1 MAIPEHIID
10 QVQNR
15 TDIVEVISRYVQL
28 KKTGQNF
35 KGNCPFHHEKTPSFI
50 VSPVKQIYHCF
61 GCSAGGNV
69 FSFLM
74 KQENITFPEAVEMLA
89 EKAGVVLPRQSG
101 QSKEQA
107 TLANQ
112 LYKINEL
119 ATQYFQHNLAS
130 NAQAKEYLAKR
141 GIGSESIK
149 EFKLGYAPDSW
160 DGILTFFNKKG
171 IAPGLLEKAG
181 LVIPS
186 DRGGYYDRFRKR
198 LTFPIVDLKDK
209 TLGFGARVLDASLPK
224 YMNSP
229 ETPIYSKGRNLYGM
243 NLSREAIKKE
253 GFALIVEGY
262 LDFIIPY
269 QAGVKNLIA
278 TLGTALTI
286 DQVKLLKRFANTVIM
301 VYDPDE
307 AGEAASLRNTDIFI
321 AEDVNVYIAE
331 LPAGHDPD
339 NYIRKFGAEEFIKLA
354 KSARNIFDYKLEK
367 LMARFNIKTSN
378 GKAAIASEMLPT
390 LSKLNNAVLRS
401 DLMKRLSE
409 KLGVD
414 PDALKEELNK
424 VKPDYSA
431 RQIVARAVE
440 VKKDTRGAQEMILA
454 VMLEGG
460 VYVDAV
466 RKNMTPEEFVN
477 TSIRDLIKAI
487 FDMRAANLEINPARV
502 ISHLENSPEAA
513 ALISEAVSMSEVMG
527 DKEKVLSDCIARIKK
542 DNINYQLTE
551 LRAAI
556 KTAHDSSDETRLNGL
571 IREYDSLI
579 KMTKV

>member
-50 VSPVKQIYHCF
+50 VSPAKQIYHCF

-286 DQVKLLKRFANTVIM
+286 DQVKLLKRFAGTVIM

-556 KTAHDSSDETRLNGL
+556 KTAHDSNDETRLNGL